1 MTEMRE
7 YATESSLTDM
17 INSAPVGKEL
27 CVTFGGIPK
36 IVDVEFNFV
45 GGWVIKQSLS
55 PGMELKFVKGEG
67 GYLEGINI
75 TLKEYE
81 GLK

>member
-1 MTEMRE
+1 MTEIRE
-7 YATESSLTDM
+7 YTTESSLADM
-17 INSAPVGKEL
+17 INRAPVGKEL

-36 IVDVEFNFV
+36 IVEVEFTFG
-45 GGWVIKQSLS
+45 GGWVIKQSLA

-67 GYLEGINI
+67 EYRIKI